1 MTDIYVHPL
10 EQSPFKVGEDGLD
23 KDTIILES
31 LAIVSSYPTFGYY
44 GLADPYAHTV
54 PFAYGA
60 YPYGYPYALHSHYY
74 HPRAA
79 LRNVAKSFHREDG
92 HLSDTSMISPIA
104 KAHKKI

>member
-1 MTDIYVHPL
+1 MN
-10 EQSPFKVGEDGLD
+10 
-23 KDTIILES
+23 S
-31 LAIVSSYPTFGYY
+31 LYLVFAFLLAVSQLSHASYPYEGYYAGYPTFGYY
-44 GLADPYAHTV
+44 GLADPYAYTV

-104 KAHKKI
+104 KAHRKI